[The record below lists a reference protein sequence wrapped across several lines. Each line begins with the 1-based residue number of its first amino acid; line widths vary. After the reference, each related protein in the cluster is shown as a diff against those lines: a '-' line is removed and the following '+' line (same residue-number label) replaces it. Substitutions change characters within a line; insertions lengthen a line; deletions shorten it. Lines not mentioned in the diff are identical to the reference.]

1 MLSMKR
7 VGIYTHNF
15 RFYHEVVNV
24 LKSWHIKSVSI
35 DNIDHMPSDVSI
47 ILSSNKD
54 EKIRVSQIRTDSAS
68 EAVRWAI
75 PFLLGK
81 DRFESLIIGID
92 PGPKPGIAVIGDDI
106 LLEAFEAPSIDS
118 LIRSIATISRGYRY
132 SSRTVRIGDGDA
144 PNRDSIIGKL
154 KAIGIVPE
162 IVDETN
168 TSQPHKIHD
177 NAVSAARIAGGVTSF
192 PNPKIQNY
200 RRRDILDLEFTT
212 LQKAITA

>member
-1 MLSMKR
+1 MKR

-24 LKSWHIKSVSI
+24 LKSWRIKSVSI
-35 DNIDHMPSDVSI
+35 DDIDHLPSDVSI

-54 EKIRVSQIRTDSAS
+54 EKIREQQIRTDSAI
-68 EAVRWAI
+68 EAVRVAV

-81 DRFESLIIGID
+81 EKFRTLIIGID
-92 PGPKPGIAVIGDDI
+92 PGPKPGIAVLGDDI

-118 LIRSIATISRGYRY
+118 LMRSIRTIAAGYRY
-132 SSRTVRIGDGDA
+132 SSYTVRIGHGDI
-144 PNRDSIIGKL
+144 PNRDTIILKL
-154 KAIGIVPE
+154 KGAGMTPD

-177 NAVSAARIAGGVTSF
+177 NAVSAARIARGSTSF
-192 PNPKIQNY
+192 PDPKIQNY
-200 RRRDILDLEFTT
+200 RRRDILELEFVT

>member
-1 MLSMKR
+1 MKR

-24 LKSWHIKSVSI
+24 LKSWRIKSVSI
-35 DNIDHMPSDVSI
+35 DDIDHLPSDVSI

-54 EKIRVSQIRTDSAS
+54 EKIRKQQIRTDSAT
-68 EAVRWAI
+68 EAVRGAI

-81 DRFESLIIGID
+81 ERFSHVIIGID
-92 PGPKPGIAVIGDDI
+92 PGPKPGIAVLGDDV

-118 LIRSIATISRGYRY
+118 LIRSIRTIAAGYRY
-132 SSRTVRIGDGDA
+132 ISFTIRIGHGDI
-144 PNRDSIIGKL
+144 PNRDSIIFKL
-154 KAIGIVPE
+154 KAAGMVAE

-177 NAVSAARIAGGVTSF
+177 NAVSAARIARGSTSY
-192 PNPKIQNY
+192 PDPRIQNY
-200 RRRDILDLEFTT
+200 RRRDILEIEFVT

>member
-1 MLSMKR
+1 MKR

-24 LKSWHIKSVSI
+24 LKSWRIKSVSI
-35 DNIDHMPSDVSI
+35 DNVDHLPSDVSI

-54 EKIRVSQIRTDSAS
+54 EKVTDLQIRTDSAT
-68 EAVRWAI
+68 EAVRVAI

-81 DRFESLIIGID
+81 ERFRHLIIGID
-92 PGPKPGIAVIGDDI
+92 PGPKPGIAVLGDDI
-106 LLEAFEAPSIDS
+106 LLEAFEASSIDS
-118 LIRSIATISRGYRY
+118 MMRSIRTIAAGYRY
-132 SSRTVRIGDGDA
+132 LSYTVRIGHGDM
-144 PNRDSIIGKL
+144 PNRDSIIMKL
-154 KAIGIVPE
+154 KGAGIVPE

-177 NAVSAARIAGGVTSF
+177 NAVSAARIARGSTSF
-192 PNPKIQNY
+192 PDPKIQNY
-200 RRRDILDLEFTT
+200 RRRDILELEFVT

>member
-1 MLSMKR
+1 MKR

-24 LKSWHIKSVSI
+24 LKSWRIKSVSI
-35 DNIDHMPSDVSI
+35 DNVDHLPSDVSI

-54 EKIRVSQIRTDSAS
+54 EKVTDLQIRTDSAT
-68 EAVRWAI
+68 EAVRVAI

-81 DRFESLIIGID
+81 ERFRNLIIGID
-92 PGPKPGIAVIGDDI
+92 PGPKPGIAVLGDDI
-106 LLEAFEAPSIDS
+106 LLEAFEASSIDS
-118 LIRSIATISRGYRY
+118 MMRSIRTIAAGYRY
-132 SSRTVRIGDGDA
+132 LSYTVRIGHGDM
-144 PNRDSIIGKL
+144 PNRDSIIMKL
-154 KAIGIVPE
+154 KGAGIVPE

-177 NAVSAARIAGGVTSF
+177 NAVSAARIARGSTSF
-192 PNPKIQNY
+192 PDPKIQNY
-200 RRRDILDLEFTT
+200 RRRDILELEFVT